1 MPRPLTG
8 ILGGTFNPVHRGHVE
23 LAGLAADLF
32 GLDEVWFIPC
42 ARPAHKTTSN
52 LAPDE
57 DRLAMLR
64 LAIAPH
70 PSFRALSVE
79 FERPGTSYTFDTVS
93 DLRARH
99 PDRDFAFV
107 IGADT
112 LPQLHTWH
120 RPLEL
125 LGIVRFLTLAR
136 PGYPKPDPAALN
148 LPPPWPERL
157 LADFREAPLP
167 DISSSD
173 IRSRVR
179 QGLPFLPL
187 VPEPV
192 FRYILQ
198 KRLYHDETIPD

>member
-1 MPRPLTG
+1 MARLFTG

-23 LAGLAADLF
+23 LARIAADLF
-32 GLDEVWFIPC
+32 ALDEVWFIPC
-42 ARPAHKTTSN
+42 ARPAHKTSTN
-52 LAPDE
+52 LASNE

-79 FERPGTSYTFDTVS
+79 FDRPGTSYTFDTVS
-93 DLRARH
+93 ELRAAH
-99 PDRDFAFV
+99 PDRDFAFL

-120 RPLEL
+120 RPLDL
-125 LGIVRFLTLAR
+125 LAIVRFLTLAR
-136 PGYPKPDPAALN
+136 PGYPKPPPDALN

-157 LADFREAPLP
+157 LADFRQAPLP
-167 DISSSD
+167 DVSSSD
-173 IRSRVR
+173 IRSRIAA
-179 QGLPFLPL
+179 GLPFLPL

-198 KRLYHDETIPD
+198 KRLYHDKSIPR